1 MHNPKP
7 RRSAEK
13 GGPDGR
19 SVPRKSC
26 RRSSNCCPRSR
37 SDELGRQ
44 VGFIKRLRSVIAS
57 WFVWAVVLS
66 RFGHGH
72 PGFEQ
77 ARDWYTKLTGRSV
90 WPRPFQMRFKQAEA
104 VEVFRQAFA
113 RAVAPWRTNRPRP
126 RHALGR
132 RFPDV
137 VAVDSTLMQVAD
149 GLAPVFPG
157 ARAAAASLKVLL
169 SISVFGALPIAAEIV
184 AGHRHDMQLFP
195 ELTLFRSGTLLLFDK
210 GFIAY
215 ERLRHIAHAGL
226 HYLCPMRLNG
236 NALIIGVH
244 HAPKAVRRAI
254 AAAPD
259 GVWLRDLLP
268 EKKRITKRYDLRV
281 LVYPKTT
288 RAADHSAISTRLVIV
303 PGPNGE
309 QRPYFTTLD
318 AAEWTPPVL
327 TELYR
332 LRWQIELVFK
342 ELKQDLQP
350 RTAAQQGRARRS
362 DLRVGVP
369 DRARGVSHGERVFRG
384 PRPARRTRQSA
395 PAETAHKGAARY
407 RSIARYRASV
417 LQRQQPASCCRCS
430 SRSYSVTHGRL
441 MSNDW
446 IPSPGSNRSWLK
458 GSPMQSLVWD
468 FPQIGVHERHSVT
481 HRATVSRKRW
491 ETLETVRQKT
501 TRKWKRVSVSR
512 GANGSTR
519 RLPRPRLRAEWS
531 GGNP

>member
-1 MHNPKP
+1 MAVAYEKVVPALKHLL
-7 RRSAEK
+7 SA
-13 GGPDGR
+13 
-19 SVPRKSC
+19 VVI
-26 RRSSNCCPRSR
+26 
-37 SDELGRQ
+37 DELGRE
-44 VGFIKRLRSVIAS
+44 VGFIKRLRSVVAS

-77 ARDWYTKLTGRSV
+77 ARDWYTKLTGRRV

-104 VEVFRQAFA
+104 VDVFRHAFA
-113 RAVAPWRTNRPRP
+113 RAVEPWRTHRPRP
-126 RHALGR
+126 SHVLGR

-149 GLAPVFPG
+149 SLAPVFPG

-195 ELTLFRSGTLLLFDK
+195 ELTLFRPGTLLLFDK

-215 ERLRHIAHAGL
+215 ERLRHIARAGL

-236 NALIIGVH
+236 NALIVGVH

-259 GVWLRDLLP
+259 GLWLRDLLS

-281 LVYPKTT
+281 LIYPKTT
-288 RAADHSAISTRLVIV
+288 RAGDHSAVATRLVIV
-303 PGPNGE
+303 PGPHGE
-309 QRPYFTTLD
+309 QRPYLTTLD

-342 ELKQDLQP
+342 ELKQDLSLERLPSKDAHAVQIFAWASLIALAVS
-350 RTAAQQGRARRS
+350 RTVSACFEALARLVGLDNRLRPKLLTRALRS
-362 DLRVGVP
+362 TVRLLGTVLR
-369 DRARGVSHGERVFRG
+369 
-384 PRPARRTRQSA
+384 A
-395 PAETAHKGAARY
+395 PAARVRVLLPLVVSELLRDA
-407 RSIARYRASV
+407 RSTDIKRLDSFAR
-417 LQRQQPASCCRCS
+417 LKP
-430 SRSYSVTHGRL
+430 L
-441 MSNDW
+441 M
-446 IPSPGSNRSWLK
+446 
-458 GSPMQSLVWD
+458 
-468 FPQIGVHERHSVT
+468 
-481 HRATVSRKRW
+481 A
-491 ETLETVRQKT
+491 
-501 TRKWKRVSVSR
+501 
-512 GANGSTR
+512 
-519 RLPRPRLRAEWS
+519 
-531 GGNP
+531 